1 MTAGQDDDAV
11 DEQVVTITHTVGSTD
26 DTDYDGLPA
35 GSVAVRITDDDT
47 VGVTI
52 SETSLT
58 IDEGG
63 SDTYTVALDSEPTSE
78 VTVTIGGHSG
88 TDVSLDETELTFT
101 PGNWSTAQTV
111 TVTVVEDDDAVDEQ
125 VVTITHSV
133 GSEDDTGYE
142 DLPAGSVTVTVTD
155 DDGPGVSVS
164 FGQGAY
170 SVDEGDTLHMT
181 LTLSADPE
189 RTVEIPISTKSLGET
204 TSSDYSVVPTTLTF
218 NSGETSGTLAFTAIA
233 DNLDDDGESVR
244 LGFEDLPP
252 GVSAGGTAET
262 VVSID
267 DDDTAGVTV
276 SETSLTIEEGDSDTY
291 TVVLDSEP
299 SADVTVTISG
309 HSGTDVSLSGQTLTS
324 DELTFTPGNWSTAQ
338 AVTVNAGEDDDAV
351 DESGVTLSHSVT
363 GASEYAAIA
372 AVPSVSVTITDD
384 DSAGVTISETS
395 LSIGEGGS
403 ETYTVVLDTEPS
415 AEVTVTISGHAG
427 TDVSLTGQTLTG
439 DELTFTPGNWS
450 TAQTVTVTAGE
461 DDDAASESE
470 VILSHAVTG
479 ASEYAAIAAA
489 AVPSVPVT
497 ITEDDSAGVTI
508 DPTALTVRE
517 GHSNTYTVVL
527 TSEPTSEVTVTIG
540 GITGT
545 DVSLDE
551 TELTFTDRSWN
562 VPQRVTVTAVEDD
575 DAVDEQVVTITH
587 SVGSTD
593 DTDYDGLPAGSVAVR
608 ITDDDTVGVT
618 VSETSLTITE
628 GDSGDY
634 TVALDSEPTGDVT
647 VTVGGYSGTDV
658 SLDETELT
666 FTPGNWSTAQT
677 VTVTVVEDDDA
688 VDEQV
693 VTITH
698 TVGSTDDTDYD
709 GLPAGSV
716 AVTVTDDDGPGV
728 SVSFGQ
734 GAYSVD
740 EGDTLHVTL
749 TLSADPERTVEIP
762 ISTKSLGET
771 TSTDYSVVPTT
782 LTFNSGDTSRTLAF
796 TATADNLDDDGE
808 SVRLGFEDLPPGVS
822 AGGTAET
829 VVSIDDDD
837 TAGVTVSETSLTI
850 EEGDSDTYTVVLDS
864 EPSADV
870 TVTISGHSGT
880 DVSLSG
886 QTLTSDEL
894 TFTPG
899 NWSTAQAVTVNA
911 GDDDDAEDDTATLTH
926 TVSSTDDTAYN
937 SLPADSVDVRIT
949 EDDSAGVTV
958 SESSLTIEEGGSG
971 AYTVVLDT
979 QPSADVTVTIS
990 GHSGTDV
997 SLDTTELTFTDGNWN
1012 VPQRVTVTAVEDDD
1026 AVDEQVVTITHTVSS
1041 TDDTN
1046 YDGLPADDVA
1056 VTITEND
1063 TVGVTVSETSLII
1076 DEADS
1081 GDYTVVLDSEPAGDV
1096 TVTVGGYSGTDV
1108 SLDETELTFTDRS
1121 WSVPQTVTVTA
1132 EQDHDAVDDTA
1143 TLTHTVGSA
1152 DDTAYDG
1159 LPAGSVT
1166 VTVTDDDGPGVS
1178 VSFGQGTYSVDE
1190 GDTLHV
1196 TVTLSAD
1203 PERTVEIPISTE
1215 SLGETTSSD
1224 YSVVP
1229 TTLTFNS
1236 NDTSRTLAF
1245 TATAD
1250 NLDDDGESVRL
1261 GFEGLPPGVSA
1272 GGTAE
1277 TVVSID
1283 DDDLPSSVTV
1293 QFGSPTYSVDEGSG
1307 VPITVTLSED
1317 PERTVEIPISTESL
1331 GETTS
1336 SDYSVVPTTL
1346 IFNSGETEK
1355 TLTFSAVQDNLDDDG
1370 ESVKLGFERL
1380 PSGVS
1385 AGNPSETTVS
1395 ITNVGSQISLE
1406 INFESPSYVL
1416 TEGATT
1422 LVTVT
1427 LNAPPGSD
1435 VNVPISTES
1444 LGETTSS
1451 DYSVVPTTLT
1461 FNSNDTSRTLA
1472 FTATADN
1479 LDDDGESVKLG
1490 FEDLPPGVSAGGTAE
1505 TTVSIDDDD
1514 TAGVTIDPTALTVRE
1529 GHSDTY
1535 TVVLTSEPAGE
1546 VKVTVGGHSGA
1557 DLSLDTTEL
1566 TFTDGNWNG
1575 PQTVTVT
1582 AGQDHDAVDDTATLT
1597 HTVSSTDDAIYNN
1610 LPRVDVAVTID
1621 DDDIA
1626 GVSISKTSLD
1636 IGEGATSSYTVV
1648 LTSQPTGDVMVI
1660 VGGHSGADL
1669 SLDTTELTFS
1679 DGNWNSPQTVTVTA
1693 GQDDDAVV
1701 DEAELT
1707 HTVSSTDDSGYDN
1720 LPAGSVTV
1728 TVTDDDTAGVTISES
1743 ALTIGEGGSDTYTV
1757 VLTSEPAGDV
1767 KVTVGGHSG
1776 TDLSLDKTELN
1787 FTTGNWNSPQTVTVT
1802 ADQDHDAVND
1812 TATLTH
1818 TVSSTDDTYY
1828 DGLPQVDVA
1837 VTISDDDS
1845 AGVGQVSVQV
1855 SFKASMYELREGSTI
1870 EITVILSDDP
1880 ERVVTIPLSTTNGSG
1895 ATSDD
1900 YSGVPGSV
1908 SFAVG
1913 ITEQS
1918 FEFTAVQDEEDEH
1931 AEDLILRFDTLPPGV
1946 SAGTPVET
1954 TVTIIDSLR
1963 VSFEASR
1970 YEAYEGGTGADV
1982 TVHLDSAVAQETII
1996 PITAIGANGATDDDW
2011 TGVPETLTFASG
2023 ERSDSF
2029 TLMAYDD
2036 TVEDNG
2042 EMVVLGFGTLPQGVV
2057 PTSPS
2062 SATVELMNTEIIGT
2076 RAGCDNRANKV
2087 IVLDRVASIS
2097 EQDETNVWTVPLD
2110 PYRLYI
2116 FELIGANHGSDI
2128 LGEITYSRTLTL
2140 EEPNFIHILNSSGSG
2155 AISHRGTRQF
2165 VGGTTGTGPFEIKV
2179 GSGDGGTGRY
2189 QIKVRV
2195 NNICFFA
2202 NGVAVYKYDGGPD
2215 GYPLK
2220 FDEAP
2225 GTSTDDSLYRIPY
2238 EGEHF
2243 GGSGFLGNHGGT
2255 GPDVDWFRVELHSD
2269 YEYQVEVWTGTSY
2282 PEKHQATDLK
2292 ILGIHEESGVLIGGT
2307 TSPTSGKSVSVDF
2320 QPTTTGRYHI
2330 SVGSEGNDHTGVYQI
2345 RVTGLLMSGK
2355 VEPERTLPTE
2365 PLNLRAEVDDDGFVS
2380 LTWDAPA
2387 DDSVESY
2394 QILRHRPDEGE
2405 STPMIHVEDTGSE
2418 ETTFID
2424 VRVSAG
2430 IRYVYSVKAINY
2442 VGVGPKSNEA
2452 EVTLPTSA
2460 QASGT
2465 ASNTPATG
2473 APAISGTALAGETL
2487 TADVSR
2493 IEDEDGMTSA
2503 TFIYQWIRTDGGTDE
2518 EITDAVNSTYMVTD
2532 EDVGNPIKVRVTFT
2546 DDAGNE
2552 ESLTGFGVI
2561 ATRLLQVPGSPG
2573 TPDVSP
2579 RGSGSLA
2586 VSWTAPDTDG
2596 GSPITG
2602 YRVQWKEAQDS
2613 WAAAGDVSEETV
2625 TGTSHTISGLADGTE
2640 YSIRVLAI
2648 NDVGESVPSAVGSAT
2663 TLEAAPPDLSG
2674 ASVDGATLT
2683 LTFEEALDGSSA
2695 PAAAAFTV
2703 TVGGSSRGVESVTVS
2718 GSSVTLILAS
2728 AVTSQDLVVVSYT
2741 APADE
2746 EEAAESLRGAE
2757 GTAVESFIN
2766 WSVTNETASAAVV
2779 NSPAIGQPSISG
2791 TAQVGETLTADNSG
2805 IADADGLINASYS
2818 YQWLADDGNSVT
2830 EIAGATGSSY
2840 TLTADD
2846 EGAAVKVRVSFTD
2859 DAGNEESLTSAAT
2872 EPVSHAVQQQT
2883 ANSPA
2888 TGQPTISGTAQVGER
2903 LTADTSGIADADGLT
2918 NASFNYQWIADDGNS
2933 VTEIAGAT
2941 GSSYTVQSDDAG
2953 STIQVKVSFTD
2964 DAGNEE
2970 ASTSAATAA
2979 VVVAETAE
2987 PPATPT
2993 GLTAAASHDHVVLS
3007 WDDPQ
3012 DDTITGYVILRRNRA
3027 TTAVGHFTELV
3038 SDTGSAATTFT
3049 DHDVEADASYTYKI
3063 RAINE
3068 HGVSER
3074 SRWAWADTPA
3084 PAPTNSPATGGP
3096 TISGTAQ
3103 VGETLTVNTS
3113 SIVDSDGLTNVSY
3126 GYQWL
3131 ADGTDVTGAT
3141 ATTYTLTDIE
3151 EGKTIKVK
3159 VSFTD
3164 DGGNEEESTSAA
3176 TDTVEARP
3184 NSPATGQPTISGTVL
3199 VGETLTVSTSGIADA
3214 DGLSSVTYRH
3224 QWLADG
3230 ADITGAT
3237 DSTYTLAAT
3246 DAGAAIKVRVSF
3258 TDDGGNEEES
3268 TSAATNPVAVP
3279 LTGSFHDAPD
3289 SHDGSSPFTFELR
3302 FSEELKLSYK
3312 KLKNHA
3318 FTVTGGTVQKAQ
3330 RIEKPSN
3337 IRWRITVVPDS
3348 DSPVHVI
3355 LPATTRCGS
3364 QGGICASGGRK
3375 FSSRL
3380 ELTVAGPGE

>member
-1 MTAGQDDDAV
+1 MILSHSVNGASEYAAIAAAVPSVSVTIDDDDSA
-11 DEQVVTITHTVGSTD
+11 
-26 DTDYDGLPA
+26 
-35 GSVAVRITDDDT
+35 
-47 VGVTI
+47 GVTI
-52 SETSLT
+52 SESSLS
-58 IDEGG
+58 IGEGG
-63 SDTYTVALDSEPTSE
+63 S
-78 VTVTIGGHSG
+78 
-88 TDVSLDETELTFT
+88 
-101 PGNWSTAQTV
+101 
-111 TVTVVEDDDAVDEQ
+111 
-125 VVTITHSV
+125 
-133 GSEDDTGYE
+133 
-142 DLPAGSVTVTVTD
+142 
-155 DDGPGVSVS
+155 
-164 FGQGAY
+164 GA
-170 SVDEGDTLHMT
+170 
-181 LTLSADPE
+181 
-189 RTVEIPISTKSLGET
+189 
-204 TSSDYSVVPTTLTF
+204 
-218 NSGETSGTLAFTAIA
+218 
-233 DNLDDDGESVR
+233 
-244 LGFEDLPP
+244 
-252 GVSAGGTAET
+252 
-262 VVSID
+262 
-267 DDDTAGVTV
+267 
-276 SETSLTIEEGDSDTY
+276 Y
-291 TVVLDSEP
+291 TVVLDTQP

-309 HSGTDVSLSGQTLTS
+309 HSGTDVSLL
-324 DELTFTPGNWSTAQ
+324 
-338 AVTVNAGEDDDAV
+338 
-351 DESGVTLSHSVT
+351 
-363 GASEYAAIA
+363 
-372 AVPSVSVTITDD
+372 
-384 DSAGVTISETS
+384 
-395 LSIGEGGS
+395 
-403 ETYTVVLDTEPS
+403 
-415 AEVTVTISGHAG
+415 
-427 TDVSLTGQTLTG
+427 GQTLTG

-450 TAQTVTVTAGE
+450 TAQTVTATAG
-461 DDDAASESE
+461 
-470 VILSHAVTG
+470 
-479 ASEYAAIAAA
+479 
-489 AVPSVPVT
+489 
-497 ITEDDSAGVTI
+497 
-508 DPTALTVRE
+508 
-517 GHSNTYTVVL
+517 
-527 TSEPTSEVTVTIG
+527 
-540 GITGT
+540 
-545 DVSLDE
+545 
-551 TELTFTDRSWN
+551 
-562 VPQRVTVTAVEDD
+562 QDD
-575 DAVDEQVVTITH
+575 DAVDDTATLTH
-587 SVGSTD
+587 TVSSTGD
-593 DTDYDGLPAGSVAVR
+593 SDYDGLPADSVDVS
-608 ITDDDTVGVT
+608 ITENDSVGVT
-618 VSETSLTITE
+618 TSESSLTITE

-634 TVALDSEPTGDVT
+634 TVVLDSEPAGDVT

-762 ISTKSLGET
+762 ISTESLGET

-850 EEGDSDTYTVVLDS
+850 EEGGSDTYTVVLDS

-899 NWSTAQAVTVNA
+899 NWSEAQAVTVNA

-958 SESSLTIEEGGSG
+958 SETSLTIEEGATSS
-971 AYTVVLDT
+971 YTVALDSEPT
-979 QPSADVTVTIS
+979 SEVTVTIG

-997 SLDTTELTFTDGNWN
+997 SLDETELTFTPGNWSTA
-1012 VPQRVTVTAVEDDD
+1012 QAVTVNAGEDDD
-1026 AVDEQVVTITHTVSS
+1026 AGDEQVVTITHTVASVD
-1041 TDDTN
+1041 TD

-1056 VTITEND
+1056 VTITDDD
-1063 TVGVTVSETSLII
+1063 TVGVTISESSLTI

-1108 SLDETELTFTDRS
+1108 SLDTTELTFTDRS

-1152 DDTAYDG
+1152 DDTAYNG

-1505 TTVSIDDDD
+1505 TVVSIDDDD
-1514 TAGVTIDPTALTVRE
+1514 TAGVTISETSLIIGE
-1529 GHSDTY
+1529 GRSDTY

-1913 ITEQS
+1913 ITEHS

-2076 RAGCDNRANKV
+2076 RSGCDNRANKV
-2087 IVLDRVASIS
+2087 IVLDRVASIGA
-2097 EQDETNVWTVPLD
+2097 QDETNVWTVPLD

-2128 LGEITYSRTLTL
+2128 LGEITYSGTLTL

-2155 AISHRGTRQF
+2155 AISHRGTRLF

-2195 NNICFFA
+2195 NNICFFV

-2355 VEPERTLPTE
+2355 VELERTLPTE

-2442 VGVGPKSNEA
+2442 VGNYVDVGPKSNEA

-2460 QASGT
+2460 QASDT

-2552 ESLTGFGVI
+2552 ESLTSFGVI
-2561 ATRLLQVPGSPG
+2561 ATRLLQVPGSLG

-2596 GSPITG
+2596 GSPSPDTG
-2602 YRVQWKEAQDS
+2602 CSGRKRKTVGPPQETYRRRPSPGQATLSPVWPTARN
-2613 WAAAGDVSEETV
+2613 T
-2625 TGTSHTISGLADGTE
+2625 
-2640 YSIRVLAI
+2640 
-2648 NDVGESVPSAVGSAT
+2648 PSA
-2663 TLEAAPPDLSG
+2663 
-2674 ASVDGATLT
+2674 
-2683 LTFEEALDGSSA
+2683 
-2695 PAAAAFTV
+2695 
-2703 TVGGSSRGVESVTVS
+2703 
-2718 GSSVTLILAS
+2718 
-2728 AVTSQDLVVVSYT
+2728 Y
-2741 APADE
+2741 
-2746 EEAAESLRGAE
+2746 LR
-2757 GTAVESFIN
+2757 
-2766 WSVTNETASAAVV
+2766 
-2779 NSPAIGQPSISG
+2779 
-2791 TAQVGETLTADNSG
+2791 
-2805 IADADGLINASYS
+2805 
-2818 YQWLADDGNSVT
+2818 
-2830 EIAGATGSSY
+2830 
-2840 TLTADD
+2840 
-2846 EGAAVKVRVSFTD
+2846 
-2859 DAGNEESLTSAAT
+2859 
-2872 EPVSHAVQQQT
+2872 
-2883 ANSPA
+2883 
-2888 TGQPTISGTAQVGER
+2888 
-2903 LTADTSGIADADGLT
+2903 
-2918 NASFNYQWIADDGNS
+2918 
-2933 VTEIAGAT
+2933 
-2941 GSSYTVQSDDAG
+2941 
-2953 STIQVKVSFTD
+2953 STMSVKVSPRLL
-2964 DAGNEE
+2964 
-2970 ASTSAATAA
+2970 AAQRRWR
-2979 VVVAETAE
+2979 
-2987 PPATPT
+2987 P
-2993 GLTAAASHDHVVLS
+2993 
-3007 WDDPQ
+3007 
-3012 DDTITGYVILRRNRA
+3012 LRR
-3027 TTAVGHFTELV
+3027 
-3038 SDTGSAATTFT
+3038 
-3049 DHDVEADASYTYKI
+3049 I
-3063 RAINE
+3063 
-3068 HGVSER
+3068 
-3074 SRWAWADTPA
+3074 
-3084 PAPTNSPATGGP
+3084 SPA
-3096 TISGTAQ
+3096 
-3103 VGETLTVNTS
+3103 
-3113 SIVDSDGLTNVSY
+3113 
-3126 GYQWL
+3126 
-3131 ADGTDVTGAT
+3131 
-3141 ATTYTLTDIE
+3141 
-3151 EGKTIKVK
+3151 
-3159 VSFTD
+3159 
-3164 DGGNEEESTSAA
+3164 
-3176 TDTVEARP
+3176 
-3184 NSPATGQPTISGTVL
+3184 
-3199 VGETLTVSTSGIADA
+3199 
-3214 DGLSSVTYRH
+3214 H
-3224 QWLADG
+3224 
-3230 ADITGAT
+3230 
-3237 DSTYTLAAT
+3237 
-3246 DAGAAIKVRVSF
+3246 
-3258 TDDGGNEEES
+3258 
-3268 TSAATNPVAVP
+3268 
-3279 LTGSFHDAPD
+3279 
-3289 SHDGSSPFTFELR
+3289 
-3302 FSEELKLSYK
+3302 
-3312 KLKNHA
+3312 
-3318 FTVTGGTVQKAQ
+3318 
-3330 RIEKPSN
+3330 
-3337 IRWRITVVPDS
+3337 RWTER
-3348 DSPVHVI
+3348 
-3355 LPATTRCGS
+3355 R
-3364 QGGICASGGRK
+3364 
-3375 FSSRL
+3375 
-3380 ELTVAGPGE
+3380 

>member
-1 MTAGQDDDAV
+1 M
-11 DEQVVTITHTVGSTD
+11 
-26 DTDYDGLPA
+26 
-35 GSVAVRITDDDT
+35 
-47 VGVTI
+47 
-52 SETSLT
+52 
-58 IDEGG
+58 
-63 SDTYTVALDSEPTSE
+63 
-78 VTVTIGGHSG
+78 
-88 TDVSLDETELTFT
+88 
-101 PGNWSTAQTV
+101 
-111 TVTVVEDDDAVDEQ
+111 
-125 VVTITHSV
+125 
-133 GSEDDTGYE
+133 
-142 DLPAGSVTVTVTD
+142 
-155 DDGPGVSVS
+155 
-164 FGQGAY
+164 
-170 SVDEGDTLHMT
+170 
-181 LTLSADPE
+181 
-189 RTVEIPISTKSLGET
+189 
-204 TSSDYSVVPTTLTF
+204 
-218 NSGETSGTLAFTAIA
+218 
-233 DNLDDDGESVR
+233 
-244 LGFEDLPP
+244 
-252 GVSAGGTAET
+252 
-262 VVSID
+262 
-267 DDDTAGVTV
+267 
-276 SETSLTIEEGDSDTY
+276 
-291 TVVLDSEP
+291 
-299 SADVTVTISG
+299 
-309 HSGTDVSLSGQTLTS
+309 
-324 DELTFTPGNWSTAQ
+324 
-338 AVTVNAGEDDDAV
+338 
-351 DESGVTLSHSVT
+351 
-363 GASEYAAIA
+363 
-372 AVPSVSVTITDD
+372 
-384 DSAGVTISETS
+384 
-395 LSIGEGGS
+395 
-403 ETYTVVLDTEPS
+403 
-415 AEVTVTISGHAG
+415 
-427 TDVSLTGQTLTG
+427 
-439 DELTFTPGNWS
+439 
-450 TAQTVTVTAGE
+450 
-461 DDDAASESE
+461 
-470 VILSHAVTG
+470 
-479 ASEYAAIAAA
+479 
-489 AVPSVPVT
+489 
-497 ITEDDSAGVTI
+497 
-508 DPTALTVRE
+508 
-517 GHSNTYTVVL
+517 
-527 TSEPTSEVTVTIG
+527 
-540 GITGT
+540 
-545 DVSLDE
+545 
-551 TELTFTDRSWN
+551 
-562 VPQRVTVTAVEDD
+562 
-575 DAVDEQVVTITH
+575 
-587 SVGSTD
+587 
-593 DTDYDGLPAGSVAVR
+593 
-608 ITDDDTVGVT
+608 
-618 VSETSLTITE
+618 
-628 GDSGDY
+628 
-634 TVALDSEPTGDVT
+634 
-647 VTVGGYSGTDV
+647 
-658 SLDETELT
+658 
-666 FTPGNWSTAQT
+666 
-677 VTVTVVEDDDA
+677 
-688 VDEQV
+688 
-693 VTITH
+693 
-698 TVGSTDDTDYD
+698 
-709 GLPAGSV
+709 
-716 AVTVTDDDGPGV
+716 
-728 SVSFGQ
+728 
-734 GAYSVD
+734 
-740 EGDTLHVTL
+740 
-749 TLSADPERTVEIP
+749 
-762 ISTKSLGET
+762 
-771 TSTDYSVVPTT
+771 
-782 LTFNSGDTSRTLAF
+782 
-796 TATADNLDDDGE
+796 
-808 SVRLGFEDLPPGVS
+808 
-822 AGGTAET
+822 
-829 VVSIDDDD
+829 
-837 TAGVTVSETSLTI
+837 
-850 EEGDSDTYTVVLDS
+850 
-864 EPSADV
+864 
-870 TVTISGHSGT
+870 
-880 DVSLSG
+880 
-886 QTLTSDEL
+886 
-894 TFTPG
+894 
-899 NWSTAQAVTVNA
+899 
-911 GDDDDAEDDTATLTH
+911 
-926 TVSSTDDTAYN
+926 
-937 SLPADSVDVRIT
+937 
-949 EDDSAGVTV
+949 
-958 SESSLTIEEGGSG
+958 
-971 AYTVVLDT
+971 
-979 QPSADVTVTIS
+979 
-990 GHSGTDV
+990 
-997 SLDTTELTFTDGNWN
+997 
-1012 VPQRVTVTAVEDDD
+1012 
-1026 AVDEQVVTITHTVSS
+1026 
-1041 TDDTN
+1041 
-1046 YDGLPADDVA
+1046 
-1056 VTITEND
+1056 
-1063 TVGVTVSETSLII
+1063 
-1076 DEADS
+1076 
-1081 GDYTVVLDSEPAGDV
+1081 
-1096 TVTVGGYSGTDV
+1096 
-1108 SLDETELTFTDRS
+1108 
-1121 WSVPQTVTVTA
+1121 
-1132 EQDHDAVDDTA
+1132 
-1143 TLTHTVGSA
+1143 
-1152 DDTAYDG
+1152 
-1159 LPAGSVT
+1159 
-1166 VTVTDDDGPGVS
+1166 
-1178 VSFGQGTYSVDE
+1178 
-1190 GDTLHV
+1190 
-1196 TVTLSAD
+1196 
-1203 PERTVEIPISTE
+1203 
-1215 SLGETTSSD
+1215 
-1224 YSVVP
+1224 
-1229 TTLTFNS
+1229 
-1236 NDTSRTLAF
+1236 
-1245 TATAD
+1245 
-1250 NLDDDGESVRL
+1250 
-1261 GFEGLPPGVSA
+1261 
-1272 GGTAE
+1272 
-1277 TVVSID
+1277 
-1283 DDDLPSSVTV
+1283 
-1293 QFGSPTYSVDEGSG
+1293 
-1307 VPITVTLSED
+1307 
-1317 PERTVEIPISTESL
+1317 
-1331 GETTS
+1331 
-1336 SDYSVVPTTL
+1336 
-1346 IFNSGETEK
+1346 
-1355 TLTFSAVQDNLDDDG
+1355 
-1370 ESVKLGFERL
+1370 
-1380 PSGVS
+1380 
-1385 AGNPSETTVS
+1385 
-1395 ITNVGSQISLE
+1395 
-1406 INFESPSYVL
+1406 
-1416 TEGATT
+1416 
-1422 LVTVT
+1422 
-1427 LNAPPGSD
+1427 
-1435 VNVPISTES
+1435 
-1444 LGETTSS
+1444 
-1451 DYSVVPTTLT
+1451 
-1461 FNSNDTSRTLA
+1461 
-1472 FTATADN
+1472 
-1479 LDDDGESVKLG
+1479 
-1490 FEDLPPGVSAGGTAE
+1490 
-1505 TTVSIDDDD
+1505 
-1514 TAGVTIDPTALTVRE
+1514 
-1529 GHSDTY
+1529 
-1535 TVVLTSEPAGE
+1535 
-1546 VKVTVGGHSGA
+1546 
-1557 DLSLDTTEL
+1557 
-1566 TFTDGNWNG
+1566 
-1575 PQTVTVT
+1575 
-1582 AGQDHDAVDDTATLT
+1582 
-1597 HTVSSTDDAIYNN
+1597 
-1610 LPRVDVAVTID
+1610 
-1621 DDDIA
+1621 
-1626 GVSISKTSLD
+1626 
-1636 IGEGATSSYTVV
+1636 
-1648 LTSQPTGDVMVI
+1648 
-1660 VGGHSGADL
+1660 
-1669 SLDTTELTFS
+1669 
-1679 DGNWNSPQTVTVTA
+1679 
-1693 GQDDDAVV
+1693 
-1701 DEAELT
+1701 
-1707 HTVSSTDDSGYDN
+1707 
-1720 LPAGSVTV
+1720 
-1728 TVTDDDTAGVTISES
+1728 
-1743 ALTIGEGGSDTYTV
+1743 
-1757 VLTSEPAGDV
+1757 
-1767 KVTVGGHSG
+1767 
-1776 TDLSLDKTELN
+1776 
-1787 FTTGNWNSPQTVTVT
+1787 
-1802 ADQDHDAVND
+1802 
-1812 TATLTH
+1812 
-1818 TVSSTDDTYY
+1818 
-1828 DGLPQVDVA
+1828 
-1837 VTISDDDS
+1837 
-1845 AGVGQVSVQV
+1845 
-1855 SFKASMYELREGSTI
+1855 
-1870 EITVILSDDP
+1870 
-1880 ERVVTIPLSTTNGSG
+1880 
-1895 ATSDD
+1895 
-1900 YSGVPGSV
+1900 
-1908 SFAVG
+1908 
-1913 ITEQS
+1913 
-1918 FEFTAVQDEEDEH
+1918 
-1931 AEDLILRFDTLPPGV
+1931 
-1946 SAGTPVET
+1946 
-1954 TVTIIDSLR
+1954 
-1963 VSFEASR
+1963 
-1970 YEAYEGGTGADV
+1970 

-2076 RAGCDNRANKV
+2076 RAGCDNRDNEV
-2087 IVLDRVASIS
+2087 MVLDRAGSIS
-2097 EQDETNVWTVPLD
+2097 ERDKTNVWTVSLD

-2116 FELIGANHGSDI
+2116 FELIGAVHGSDI
-2128 LGEITYSRTLTL
+2128 LGEVDYEPGTLTL
-2140 EEPNFIHILNSSGSG
+2140 EDPNFVHILNSSGSE
-2155 AISHRGTRQF
+2155 AIFYPGDRFF
-2165 VGGTTGTGPFEIKV
+2165 VWGTTDTGPFEIKV
-2179 GSGDGGTGRY
+2179 GSGDDGTGTY

-2195 NNICFFA
+2195 NNICFFV
-2202 NGVAVYKYDGGPD
+2202 NGGPVYKYDGGPD

-2355 VEPERTLPTE
+2355 VEPEQTLPTE

-2546 DDAGNE
+2546 DYAGNE
-2552 ESLTGFGVI
+2552 ESLTSFGVI

-2625 TGTSHTISGLADGTE
+2625 TGTGHTISGLADGTE

-2695 PAAAAFTV
+2695 PATAAFTV

-2746 EEAAESLRGAE
+2746 EAESLRGAE
-2757 GTAVESFIN
+2757 GTAVESFTDR
-2766 WSVTNETASAAVV
+2766 SVTNETAAVV

-2791 TAQVGETLTADNSG
+2791 TAQVGETLTADTSG

-2840 TLTADD
+2840 TLTAND

-2872 EPVSHAVQQQT
+2872 EPVSYAVQQQK

-2888 TGQPTISGTAQVGER
+2888 IGQPTISGTAQVGER

-2918 NASFNYQWIADDGNS
+2918 NASYSYQWLADDGNS

-2941 GSSYTVQSDDAG
+2941 GSSYTVQSDDEG

-2979 VVVAETAE
+2979 VVDAEPTE

-2993 GLTAAASHDHVVLS
+2993 GLTSAASHDHVVLS

-3068 HGVSER
+3068 QGVSER
-3074 SRWAWADTPA
+3074 SRWARADTPA
-3084 PAPTNSPATGGP
+3084 PAPANSPATGAP
-3096 TISGTAQ
+3096 TISGTVQ

-3151 EGKTIKVK
+3151 EGKTIKVR

-3164 DGGNEEESTSAA
+3164 DAGNEEESTSAA
-3176 TDTVEARP
+3176 TDTVEARPNSPATGQPTISGTAQVGGTLSVSTPGIADADGLSRVAYRYQWLADGTDVSGATATTYTLTDSEEGKTIKVRVSFTDDGGYEESLTSSPTDTVEARP

-3348 DSPVHVI
+3348 DSPVHVL

>member
-1 MTAGQDDDAV
+1 MEIVEGASGNYTVVLDTLPAGDVKVILRGHSGTDLSLGTTTLTFTDLDWDAAQSVTVTAGQDDDAVDDTATLTHSVRSTDDSDYDGLPIDSVNVTVPDDDPQIEVALVQVLPVDEDVGTVTVEVVATTTEAGVPSIDYATRVQSEDVTARSVGWPFQKDYWPVDETLVFAAADFSAFVNEDGDSRYRQSVYFDVAINDNSLDEDEETFLLSLQEIPGYEGHVYSVPETEVTILDDDTAGVTVTPVELTIGEGATSSYTVVLDTRPSRDVGVTINDPSNTDVTANPDRLRFTARNWDDPQTVTVTAARDHDAVDDDATITHTVNSASDQYDGLPTDDVTVTVTDDDTAGVSISKTSLDIGEGATSSYTVVLTSEPAGDVRVIVGGHSGTDVSLDETGLTFTDRSWNVPQRVTVTAGEDDDAV
-11 DEQVVTITHTVGSTD
+11 DEQVVTITHTVASVD
-26 DTDYDGLPA
+26 SDYDGLPA
-35 GSVAVRITDDDT
+35 GSVD
-47 VGVTI
+47 
-52 SETSLT
+52 
-58 IDEGG
+58 
-63 SDTYTVALDSEPTSE
+63 
-78 VTVTIGGHSG
+78 VTVTENDS
-88 TDVSLDETELTFT
+88 
-101 PGNWSTAQTV
+101 
-111 TVTVVEDDDAVDEQ
+111 
-125 VVTITHSV
+125 
-133 GSEDDTGYE
+133 
-142 DLPAGSVTVTVTD
+142 
-155 DDGPGVSVS
+155 
-164 FGQGAY
+164 
-170 SVDEGDTLHMT
+170 
-181 LTLSADPE
+181 
-189 RTVEIPISTKSLGET
+189 
-204 TSSDYSVVPTTLTF
+204 
-218 NSGETSGTLAFTAIA
+218 
-233 DNLDDDGESVR
+233 
-244 LGFEDLPP
+244 
-252 GVSAGGTAET
+252 
-262 VVSID
+262 
-267 DDDTAGVTV
+267 AGVTV
-276 SETSLTIEEGDSDTY
+276 SESSLTIEEGDSD
-291 TVVLDSEP
+291 
-299 SADVTVTISG
+299 
-309 HSGTDVSLSGQTLTS
+309 
-324 DELTFTPGNWSTAQ
+324 
-338 AVTVNAGEDDDAV
+338 
-351 DESGVTLSHSVT
+351 
-363 GASEYAAIA
+363 
-372 AVPSVSVTITDD
+372 
-384 DSAGVTISETS
+384 
-395 LSIGEGGS
+395 
-403 ETYTVVLDTEPS
+403 
-415 AEVTVTISGHAG
+415 
-427 TDVSLTGQTLTG
+427 
-439 DELTFTPGNWS
+439 
-450 TAQTVTVTAGE
+450 
-461 DDDAASESE
+461 
-470 VILSHAVTG
+470 
-479 ASEYAAIAAA
+479 
-489 AVPSVPVT
+489 
-497 ITEDDSAGVTI
+497 
-508 DPTALTVRE
+508 
-517 GHSNTYTVVL
+517 TYTVVL

-540 GITGT
+540 GHSGT
-545 DVSLDE
+545 DLSLDE
-551 TELTFTDRSWN
+551 TELTFTDGSWN
-562 VPQRVTVTAVEDD
+562 VPQR
-575 DAVDEQVVTITH
+575 
-587 SVGSTD
+587 
-593 DTDYDGLPAGSVAVR
+593 
-608 ITDDDTVGVT
+608 
-618 VSETSLTITE
+618 
-628 GDSGDY
+628 
-634 TVALDSEPTGDVT
+634 
-647 VTVGGYSGTDV
+647 
-658 SLDETELT
+658 
-666 FTPGNWSTAQT
+666 
-677 VTVTVVEDDDA
+677 
-688 VDEQV
+688 
-693 VTITH
+693 
-698 TVGSTDDTDYD
+698 
-709 GLPAGSV
+709 
-716 AVTVTDDDGPGV
+716 
-728 SVSFGQ
+728 
-734 GAYSVD
+734 
-740 EGDTLHVTL
+740 
-749 TLSADPERTVEIP
+749 
-762 ISTKSLGET
+762 
-771 TSTDYSVVPTT
+771 
-782 LTFNSGDTSRTLAF
+782 
-796 TATADNLDDDGE
+796 
-808 SVRLGFEDLPPGVS
+808 
-822 AGGTAET
+822 
-829 VVSIDDDD
+829 
-837 TAGVTVSETSLTI
+837 
-850 EEGDSDTYTVVLDS
+850 
-864 EPSADV
+864 
-870 TVTISGHSGT
+870 
-880 DVSLSG
+880 
-886 QTLTSDEL
+886 
-894 TFTPG
+894 
-899 NWSTAQAVTVNA
+899 
-911 GDDDDAEDDTATLTH
+911 
-926 TVSSTDDTAYN
+926 
-937 SLPADSVDVRIT
+937 
-949 EDDSAGVTV
+949 
-958 SESSLTIEEGGSG
+958 
-971 AYTVVLDT
+971 
-979 QPSADVTVTIS
+979 
-990 GHSGTDV
+990 
-997 SLDTTELTFTDGNWN
+997 
-1012 VPQRVTVTAVEDDD
+1012 
-1026 AVDEQVVTITHTVSS
+1026 
-1041 TDDTN
+1041 
-1046 YDGLPADDVA
+1046 
-1056 VTITEND
+1056 
-1063 TVGVTVSETSLII
+1063 
-1076 DEADS
+1076 
-1081 GDYTVVLDSEPAGDV
+1081 
-1096 TVTVGGYSGTDV
+1096 
-1108 SLDETELTFTDRS
+1108 
-1121 WSVPQTVTVTA
+1121 VTVTA

-1152 DDTAYDG
+1152 ADTAYDG
-1159 LPAGSVT
+1159 LPAGSVAI
-1166 VTVTDDDGPGVS
+1166 TVTDDDGLGVS
-1178 VSFGQGTYSVDE
+1178 VSFGQGAYSVDE

-1196 TVTLSAD
+1196 TVTLSA
-1203 PERTVEIPISTE
+1203 
-1215 SLGETTSSD
+1215 
-1224 YSVVP
+1224 
-1229 TTLTFNS
+1229 
-1236 NDTSRTLAF
+1236 
-1245 TATAD
+1245 
-1250 NLDDDGESVRL
+1250 
-1261 GFEGLPPGVSA
+1261 
-1272 GGTAE
+1272 
-1277 TVVSID
+1277 
-1283 DDDLPSSVTV
+1283 
-1293 QFGSPTYSVDEGSG
+1293 
-1307 VPITVTLSED
+1307 D

-1505 TTVSIDDDD
+1505 TVVSIDDD
-1514 TAGVTIDPTALTVRE
+1514 TAGVTISETSLIIGE
-1529 GHSDTY
+1529 GRSDTY

-1669 SLDTTELTFS
+1669 FLDTTELTFS

-1845 AGVGQVSVQV
+1845 AGVGQVSV
-1855 SFKASMYELREGSTI
+1855 YELREGSTI

-1913 ITEQS
+1913 ITEHS

-2128 LGEITYSRTLTL
+2128 LGEITYSGTLTL

-2165 VGGTTGTGPFEIKV
+2165 VGGPTGTGPFEIKV

-2355 VEPERTLPTE
+2355 VEPARTLPTE

-2546 DDAGNE
+2546 DDAGDE
-2552 ESLTGFGVI
+2552 ESLTSFGVI
-2561 ATRLLQVPGSPG
+2561 ATRLMQVPGSPG

-2579 RGSGSLA
+2579 RGTGSLA

-2613 WAAAGDVSEETV
+2613 WAAAGDVAEETV

-2683 LTFEEALDGSSA
+2683 LTFEEALDGDSA
-2695 PAAAAFTV
+2695 PATAAFTV

-2718 GSSVTLILAS
+2718 GNSVTLILAS

-2746 EEAAESLRGAE
+2746 EAESLWGAE

-2766 WSVTNETASAAVV
+2766 RSVTNETASAAVV

-2791 TAQVGETLTADNSG
+2791 TAQVGETLTADTSG

-2859 DAGNEESLTSAAT
+2859 DAGNEESSTSAAT
-2872 EPVSHAVQQQT
+2872 EPVSYAVQQQT

-2888 TGQPTISGTAQVGER
+2888 TGS
-2903 LTADTSGIADADGLT
+2903 LL
-2918 NASFNYQWIADDGNS
+2918 
-2933 VTEIAGAT
+2933 
-2941 GSSYTVQSDDAG
+2941 
-2953 STIQVKVSFTD
+2953 
-2964 DAGNEE
+2964 
-2970 ASTSAATAA
+2970 SAALHRW
-2979 VVVAETAE
+2979 V
-2987 PPATPT
+2987 
-2993 GLTAAASHDHVVLS
+2993 
-3007 WDDPQ
+3007 
-3012 DDTITGYVILRRNRA
+3012 RR
-3027 TTAVGHFTELV
+3027 
-3038 SDTGSAATTFT
+3038 
-3049 DHDVEADASYTYKI
+3049 
-3063 RAINE
+3063 
-3068 HGVSER
+3068 
-3074 SRWAWADTPA
+3074 
-3084 PAPTNSPATGGP
+3084 
-3096 TISGTAQ
+3096 
-3103 VGETLTVNTS
+3103 
-3113 SIVDSDGLTNVSY
+3113 
-3126 GYQWL
+3126 
-3131 ADGTDVTGAT
+3131 
-3141 ATTYTLTDIE
+3141 
-3151 EGKTIKVK
+3151 
-3159 VSFTD
+3159 
-3164 DGGNEEESTSAA
+3164 
-3176 TDTVEARP
+3176 
-3184 NSPATGQPTISGTVL
+3184 
-3199 VGETLTVSTSGIADA
+3199 
-3214 DGLSSVTYRH
+3214 
-3224 QWLADG
+3224 
-3230 ADITGAT
+3230 
-3237 DSTYTLAAT
+3237 
-3246 DAGAAIKVRVSF
+3246 
-3258 TDDGGNEEES
+3258 
-3268 TSAATNPVAVP
+3268 
-3279 LTGSFHDAPD
+3279 
-3289 SHDGSSPFTFELR
+3289 
-3302 FSEELKLSYK
+3302 
-3312 KLKNHA
+3312 
-3318 FTVTGGTVQKAQ
+3318 
-3330 RIEKPSN
+3330 
-3337 IRWRITVVPDS
+3337 
-3348 DSPVHVI
+3348 
-3355 LPATTRCGS
+3355 
-3364 QGGICASGGRK
+3364 
-3375 FSSRL
+3375 
-3380 ELTVAGPGE
+3380 